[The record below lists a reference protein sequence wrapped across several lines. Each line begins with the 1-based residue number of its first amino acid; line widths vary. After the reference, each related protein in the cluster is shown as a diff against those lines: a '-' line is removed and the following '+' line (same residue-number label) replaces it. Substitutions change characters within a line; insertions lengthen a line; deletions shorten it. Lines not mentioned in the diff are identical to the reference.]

1 MPAIDIISNKQAEN
15 LFRLFRERVKRS
27 PNQPAYKNFDSKT
40 KQWKTVTWSQAA
52 DNVAKW
58 QAALVKEELKAGDR
72 VAINLRNCVDWVYFD
87 QAAMSL
93 GLVVVPLYPDDRPD
107 SIAYILE
114 DAGVKLVLLQHIKQ
128 WHKLQSALSQHCPQ
142 RVLIQKSDDTKLNE
156 PAIYVDDWLT
166 DNAEL
171 QDQSSDGHE
180 LASIIYT
187 SGTTGRPKG
196 VMLSHQNML
205 SVAFFGLQYIN
216 IFPED
221 VFLSFLPLSHT
232 LERTAGYYLP
242 MMSGSTVAYARGIP
256 QLADDMLQVQ
266 PSVLIAVPRIFERI
280 YNRLYSQLNNKPPIA
295 RKLFDLTKRVGLH
308 RFDYQQNRSKW
319 QPLLLVWP
327 LLEKLVAS
335 KVQARLG
342 GNMRVIISGGAA
354 LPQTVAELFTGLGF
368 CILQGY
374 GLTETSPV
382 ISVNEVE
389 HNYLNSVGKP
399 LPSIKVKI
407 GDNNELLVKG
417 PGNMMGYWNNEEATS
432 QVINDDGWLHTGDQA
447 RISVSG
453 HIYINGRIKDILVM
467 SNGEKVPPA
476 DIESAILMDDR
487 FEQVLV
493 IGESESFLSALIVLN
508 ADTWPDLAKEHN
520 LAMDDKESLSDKSL
534 HNAILQ
540 RLKELLHDFPA
551 YAKIRKVALYLDP
564 WSIENDLMTPT
575 MKVKRAKVISHHQDD
590 IDLIYEKD

>member
-1 MPAIDIISNKQAEN
+1 MPAIDIISNKQAGN
-15 LFRLFRERVKRS
+15 LFGLFRERVKRS
-27 PNQPAYKNFDSKT
+27 PNQPAYKNFDSQT
-40 KQWKTVTWSQAA
+40 KHWKTVTWAQAA
-52 DNVAKW
+52 DHVAKW
-58 QAALVKEELKAGDR
+58 QAALVTEGLKAGDR

-128 WHKLQSALSQHCPQ
+128 WHKLQSALSQYCPQ

-205 SVAFFGLQYIN
+205 SVAFSGLQYIN

-280 YNRLYSQLNNKPPIA
+280 YNRLYSQLNDKPPIA

-319 QPLLLVWP
+319 RPQLLVWP

-368 CILQGY
+368 CMLQGY

-453 HIYINGRIKDILVM
+453 HIYITGRIKDILVM

-493 IGESESFLSALIVLN
+493 IGEGESFLSALIVLN